1 MNTVQEKQKAS
12 FELLKKEFGYTN
24 IHAAPK
30 LTKVNVSVATGSA
43 MKKDRKINE
52 LVVDRIAKITGQRP
66 TIRKAKQSNASFKLR
81 EGDAIGVAVTLR
93 GKRMLGF
100 LDKLF
105 DISLPR
111 TKDFR
116 GISRASVDSMGNI
129 TFGIKEQ
136 TIFPEIGE
144 EDLKDIFG
152 LAITI
157 GTTAT
162 SKEEATRFL
171 EIIGVPFKKA

>member
-1 MNTVQEKQKAS
+1 MKTVQEKQKAS
-12 FELLKKEFGYTN
+12 FETLKKEFGYTN
-24 IHAAPK
+24 MHAAPK
-30 LTKVNVSVATGSA
+30 LTKVNVSVATGTM
-43 MKKDRKINE
+43 MKKDRKRNE
-52 LVVDRIAKITGQRP
+52 LVVDRLAKITGQKP
-66 TIRKAKQSNASFKLR
+66 TVRKAKQSNASFKIR
-81 EGDAIGVAVTLR
+81 EGDEIGVAVTLR
-93 GKRMLGF
+93 GQRMYGF

-105 DISLPR
+105 NVSLPR

-116 GISRASVDSMGNI
+116 GVNRTSVDAMGNI

-152 LAITI
+152 MAITI

-162 SKEEATRFL
+162 TKEEAVAFL